1 MERGELSNSLF
12 GRIVR
17 GIIKL
22 VLAQFIIGAVNSINI
37 PDLSVGGS
45 TVSGS
50 LIKALLQFAVP
61 IYLIFSALH
70 DFGVEI

>member
-1 MERGELSNSLF
+1 MERGELSNTLF

-22 VLAQFIIGAVNSINI
+22 ILAQFIIGAVSNINI
-37 PDLSVGGS
+37 PDLSVGNS
-45 TVSGS
+45 TVSGA
-50 LIKALLQFAVP
+50 LIKALIQFAVP

-70 DFGVEI
+70 DLGVEI

>member
-1 MERGELSNSLF
+1 MERGELSNTLF

-22 VLAQFIIGAVNSINI
+22 ILAPFIIGAVNNINI
-37 PDLSVGGS
+37 PDLSVGS
-45 TVSGS
+45 AVVSGG
-50 LIKALLQFAVP
+50 LIKALIQFAVP

-70 DFGVEI
+70 DLGVEI

>member
-1 MERGELSNSLF
+1 MDRGELSNTLF
-12 GRIVR
+12 GRVVR

-22 VLAQFIIGAVNSINI
+22 ILAQFIISAVNSINI

-45 TVSGS
+45 TVSGA